1 MVNMPKKHKLLE
13 CSSKL
18 KSLMNGYFSQLA
30 LEKRQQPQKIAWCS
44 SVGPVELLRSMGF
57 LVYFPENHG
66 AMIGFSQK
74 AIEWIP
80 KANALGY
87 SPDICSYL
95 TSDIGAYISNVSMV
109 KQAYGTD
116 IPAPDVIVY
125 NTNQCRE
132 IQNWFS
138 FYAHQFDCPILGICS
153 NLGMDSIEPHHV
165 DSVTAQIEKMI
176 PILESISG
184 RTFQLKALSDTV
196 ALSRR
201 TSVLWKQV
209 LETSRSHPAPLS
221 FFDASIHMA
230 PAVLLRGT
238 PEANDYYETLLSELG
253 RRIENQ
259 TAAVDN
265 ESFRIYWEGM
275 PIWSHF
281 RFLSALF
288 QSMNACIVASTYC
301 NSWIFDSLDPEFPI
315 TSMAEAYLKLFIT
328 RSESYKEYYL
338 TDMCQIFGID
348 GMVFHDARTCP
359 ANSNNRYG
367 LPVRLR
373 EKTGL
378 PFLVIEGDMNDMRYF
393 SKDQTRIKVQAFME
407 ILGAGK

>member
-1 MVNMPKKHKLLE
+1 MGNLPKKHKQLE

-18 KSLMNGYFSQLA
+18 KSLMTGYFNQLVMGK
-30 LEKRQQPQKIAWCS
+30 EQQSQKIAWCS

-66 AMIGFSQK
+66 AMIGFSQN
-74 AIEWIP
+74 ANEWIP
-80 KANALGY
+80 KANAMGY

-95 TSDIGAYISNVSMV
+95 TCDIGAYISQVSMV
-109 KQAYGTD
+109 KQAYGID

-138 FYAHQFDCPILGICS
+138 FYAHRFNCPLLGIYS
-153 NLGMDSIEPHHV
+153 NLGMDSIEQHHV
-165 DSVTAQIEKMI
+165 DCVTAQIGKMI
-176 PILESISG
+176 PVLESISG
-184 RTFQLKALSDTV
+184 RTFQLKSLSDTV
-196 ALSRR
+196 ALSST
-201 TSVLWKQV
+201 TSMLWKEI
-209 LETSRSHPAPLS
+209 LETCRNHPAPLS

-238 PEANDYYETLLSELG
+238 PEANDYYETLLSELCL
-253 RRIENQ
+253 RIEHQ

-281 RFLSALF
+281 RFLSSLF
-288 QSMNACIVASTYC
+288 QSMNACVVASTYC

-328 RSESYKEYYL
+328 RSESYKEHYL
-338 TDMCQIFGID
+338 TGMCQKFGID

-367 LPVRLR
+367 LPGRLK
-373 EKTGL
+373 EKTAV

-407 ILGAGK
+407 ILGAAK

>member
-1 MVNMPKKHKLLE
+1 MGKMSEKHKQLE
-13 CSSKL
+13 SSSTL
-18 KSLMNGYFSQLA
+18 KALMTAYFNQLA
-30 LEKRQQPQKIAWCS
+30 GEKRRQSQKIAWCS
-44 SVGPVELLRSMGF
+44 SVGPVELLRAMGF

-66 AMIGFSQK
+66 AMLGFSQQ
-74 AIEWIP
+74 ANDYIP
-80 KANALGY
+80 KSNALGY

-95 TSDIGAYISNVSMV
+95 TSDIGAYLSKASMV
-109 KQAYGTD
+109 KQAYGID
-116 IPAPDVIVY
+116 IPVPDVIVY

-138 FYAHQFDCPILGICS
+138 FYARQFDCPILGICS
-153 NLGMDSIEPHHV
+153 NLGMDSIEQSHV
-165 DSVTAQIEKMI
+165 DSVTAQIQSMI
-176 PILESISG
+176 PVLESISG
-184 RTFQLKALSDTV
+184 RTFQFKALSDTV
-196 ALSRR
+196 ALSST
-201 TSVLWKQV
+201 TSALWNQV
-209 LETSRSHPAPLS
+209 LETSRNHPAPLS

-238 PEANDYYETLLSELG
+238 PEANDYYETLLSELHW
-253 RRIENQ
+253 RIENQ
-259 TAAVDN
+259 TGAVDN

-288 QSMNACIVASTYC
+288 QSMNACVVASTYC
-301 NSWIFDSLDPEFPI
+301 NSWIFDALDPEFPI

-328 RSESYKEYYL
+328 RSESYKENYL
-338 TDMCQIFGID
+338 TDMCRKFGID

-378 PFLVIEGDMNDMRYF
+378 SFLVIEGDMNDMRYF

-407 ILGAGK
+407 ILGAAK